1 LAVRSRGLLIIGI
14 GAIAASLLLAVGG
27 IGAGRMTG
35 WSFGAPGG
43 MMGRAFGGG
52 SGDIG
57 MDRAVSIAQD
67 TAASYSGGS
76 LAADEVIEFSENY
89 YASIREKGTGIGAF
103 EILIDRA
110 SGNVIREPGPDM
122 MWNAKFSPM
131 RGGMM
136 GGLGATSSR
145 PMTVTAQQAQD
156 AAQRWLDAN
165 RAGANAKAPDSFYGF
180 YTVDFEKAGQLVGM
194 VSINGYTGQV
204 WYHSWHGSFIQLKD
218 LGAGGAP

>member
-1 LAVRSRGLLIIGI
+1 MRSRGLLIIGL

-35 WSFGAPGG
+35 WSIGAPGG

-57 MDRAVSIAQD
+57 MDRAVRIAQD

-76 LAADEVIEFSENY
+76 LAADEVIEFSDNY
-89 YASIREKGTGIGAF
+89 YASIREASTGIGAF

-110 SGNVIREPGPDM
+110 TGNVIREPGPDM
-122 MWNAKFSPM
+122 MWNAKYSPM

-136 GGLGATSSR
+136 GGFGATSSR
-145 PMTVTAQQAQD
+145 PMTVTLQQAQD

-165 RAGANAKAPDSFYGF
+165 RAGSNAKAPDSFYGF
-180 YTVDFEKAGQLVGM
+180 YTVDFEKTGQLVGM
-194 VSINGYTGQV
+194 VSVNGYTGQV
-204 WYHSWHGSFIQLKD
+204 WYHSWHGTFIQLKD
-218 LGAGGAP
+218 LGA